1 MTVALASVPRQDLGR
16 TADPQPGSALP
27 VHLSYRRCSEVN
39 SASPILGVQASTK
52 DCRRPSLRGN
62 HGQASKNHAGYWV
75 TRTVCT
81 AKVRRGQARPLV
93 LFFRLIFA
101 VRLSTSG
108 WTRR

>member
-39 SASPILGVQASTK
+39 SASPIFGVQASTK

-62 HGQASKNHAGYWV
+62 HGQASKNHAGYWGHPNRLYSEGH
-75 TRTVCT
+75 TWASSTACT
-81 AKVRRGQARPLV
+81 
-93 LFFRLIFA
+93 LFQID
-101 VRLSTSG
+101 
-108 WTRR
+108 